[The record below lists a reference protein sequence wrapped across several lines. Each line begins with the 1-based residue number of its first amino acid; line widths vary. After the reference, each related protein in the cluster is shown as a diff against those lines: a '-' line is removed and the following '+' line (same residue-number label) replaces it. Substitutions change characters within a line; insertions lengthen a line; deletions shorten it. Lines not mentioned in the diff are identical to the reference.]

1 MDASSRL
8 AELRALIHQHN
19 YRYHVLDDPRI
30 SDQQY
35 DGLFQELLALEEA
48 HPELITADSP
58 SRRVGGAPLAGFTQV
73 EHRIAMLSLDNCFT
87 ESELTDFHERLQR
100 YLNEPVISGYSVEP
114 KLDGLAVELVYVH
127 GVFSLGATRG
137 DGRSGEDI
145 TGQLKTVRAI
155 PLRLIEPFPERLEVR
170 GEVYMRRDDFARFN
184 EKQLAEGKP
193 LLANPR
199 NGAAGSL
206 RQLDPAVTASRP
218 LRFFAYGVAD
228 PAITGCTHQYGLLR
242 WLSERGVPVSPEV
255 AFCPDPEAVLRRYA
269 ELRDKRDLLPY
280 EIDGLVI
287 KVNDFS
293 LQQRLGVKTRA
304 PRWAIAYKLAPPQAS
319 TTLNDVI
326 FQVGR
331 TGAVTPVA
339 VLEPV
344 PVGGVIV
351 GRATLHNEDEI
362 SKKDLRIGDTV
373 LVQRAGDVIPE
384 IVRPVTENRTG
395 TELPITMPQR
405 CPACDHD
412 LHREPGEAAT
422 RCRNPLCPAQ
432 RLRALIHFGSKA
444 GLDIEG
450 LGKKSVEQLYESG
463 LLRTIPDIYRLTSS
477 EVAALPG
484 WGERSAALLLSAI
497 EKARQPPL
505 DRFLSAI
512 GIRYVGETTATL
524 LMNHFGSLAALRAA
538 GTEDF
543 IAIDG
548 IGERTAD
555 QLTNFFQEPELIDM
569 LEQLDTLGVR
579 PAAPSLSPSHQTL
592 SGMVV
597 VFTGS
602 LAGLSRDEAKKL
614 AKEHGAKISSS
625 ISRQVTHVVAGEKA
639 GGKLAQAEQSGK
651 TILSEEEFLALVST
665 SSDSSTK

>member
-1 MDASSRL
+1 
-8 AELRALIHQHN
+8 
-19 YRYHVLDDPRI
+19 
-30 SDQQY
+30 
-35 DGLFQELLALEEA
+35 
-48 HPELITADSP
+48 
-58 SRRVGGAPLAGFTQV
+58 
-73 EHRIAMLSLDNCFT
+73 
-87 ESELTDFHERLQR
+87 
-100 YLNEPVISGYSVEP
+100 
-114 KLDGLAVELVYVH
+114 
-127 GVFSLGATRG
+127 
-137 DGRSGEDI
+137 
-145 TGQLKTVRAI
+145 
-155 PLRLIEPFPERLEVR
+155 
-170 GEVYMRRDDFARFN
+170 
-184 EKQLAEGKP
+184 
-193 LLANPR
+193 
-199 NGAAGSL
+199 
-206 RQLDPAVTASRP
+206 
-218 LRFFAYGVAD
+218 
-228 PAITGCTHQYGLLR
+228 
-242 WLSERGVPVSPEV
+242 
-255 AFCPDPEAVLRRYA
+255 
-269 ELRDKRDLLPY
+269 
-280 EIDGLVI
+280 
-287 KVNDFS
+287 
-293 LQQRLGVKTRA
+293 
-304 PRWAIAYKLAPPQAS
+304 
-319 TTLNDVI
+319 
-326 FQVGR
+326 
-331 TGAVTPVA
+331 
-339 VLEPV
+339 
-344 PVGGVIV
+344 
-351 GRATLHNEDEI
+351 
-362 SKKDLRIGDTV
+362 
-373 LVQRAGDVIPE
+373 
-384 IVRPVTENRTG
+384 
-395 TELPITMPQR
+395 
-405 CPACDHD
+405 
-412 LHREPGEAAT
+412 
-422 RCRNPLCPAQ
+422 
-432 RLRALIHFGSKA
+432 
-444 GLDIEG
+444 
-450 LGKKSVEQLYESG
+450 LYESG